1 MDWPN
6 HISPLSLPP
15 RPLAELG
22 AIESSSKLVWQG
34 QQCFI
39 FYISS
44 TVSLFL
50 FYIFLFILART
61 TFFYP
66 TWYPS
71 IISVFNLL
79 SDTFW
84 QSGNSKAVFLFDQLT
99 SFKKPIYM
107 VSCFLLLAGNL
118 IQSYLLEYLDFSVRY
133 CLQNRE
139 DKLSLVTLILILF
152 TSVQ

>member
-1 MDWPN
+1 MDWIN

-39 FYISS
+39 GYIST

-50 FYIFLFILART
+50 FFKFLFFWQEPL
-61 TFFYP
+61 P

-99 SFKKPIYM
+99 SFKKPFYRI
-107 VSCFLLLAGNL
+107 SCFLLLAGNL
-118 IQSYLLEYLDFSVRY
+118 IQSYLLEYLDFSVCY
-133 CLQNRE
+133 CLQNGE